1 MFTRCLM
8 TMSLLFVF
16 IGNSAEGSAPYITSP
31 PKGWECI
38 TDPSQLPAK
47 VHSVYIGSCSKQNA
61 FAPSLNI
68 TREET
73 SLAKEEYVTL
83 AKTYHESQGKTR
95 CTRVGQLKTGSGMVE
110 VLQIDRPSQWG
121 DVRFVQ
127 AILLHGGEAYV
138 VTATCLKNEFHL
150 YSSQIFKAI
159 QSLNVAE

>member
-1 MFTRCLM
+1 MFTRLT
-8 TMSLLFVF
+8 TMFLLCFL
-16 IGNSAEGSAPYITSP
+16 IGSHTEGSEPCITSP

-47 VHSVYIGSCSKQNA
+47 VHSVYIGSCSKKNA

-73 SLAKEEYVTL
+73 RLSKEEYVAL
-83 AKTYHESQGKTR
+83 AKTYHEAQGKTR
-95 CTRVGQLKTGSGMVE
+95 CTHVGQLKTGSGMAE
-110 VLQIDRPSQWG
+110 VLQIDRSSQWG

-127 AILLHGGEAYV
+127 AILLHCGEAYV

-159 QSLNVAE
+159 QSLIVAE